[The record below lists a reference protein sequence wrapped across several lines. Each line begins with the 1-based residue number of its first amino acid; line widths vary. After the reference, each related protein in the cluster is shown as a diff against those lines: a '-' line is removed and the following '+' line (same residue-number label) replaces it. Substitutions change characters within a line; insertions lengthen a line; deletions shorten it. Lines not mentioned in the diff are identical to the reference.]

1 VITSPTC
8 YICYIYSYQL
18 HIS

>member
-8 YICYIYSYQL
+8 YICYIYSYQ
-18 HIS
+18 